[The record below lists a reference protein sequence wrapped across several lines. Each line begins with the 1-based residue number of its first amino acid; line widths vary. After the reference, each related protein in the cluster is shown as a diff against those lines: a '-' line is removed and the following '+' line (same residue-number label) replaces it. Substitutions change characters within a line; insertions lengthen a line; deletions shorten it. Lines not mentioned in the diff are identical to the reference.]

1 MLTTSKMLKKGNRVA
16 WPPSCSRNAH
26 DQNVLVRRAQ
36 LRVDQATLEIELEN
50 WEDARSW
57 DHPCHPLVSDRSS
70 AVLLGTRRVLAR
82 QGWVGEKAGHFE
94 HLAVMTAAMLTVAL
108 LSSGCASSSQK
119 VVSTL
124 TVPSLPAP
132 KTLGSLWQE
141 ENGRAYLYEDM
152 RAMRVGDILT
162 IKIVENHK
170 GSKSADTSAER
181 DSTINTSLAGS
192 AIGYIGIPG
201 IRLGGEARRGL
212 GIDGSSSNKF
222 EGKGT
227 TNREGTLTGTISS
240 IVTEV
245 LPNGDLRIEGRRE
258 VTVNSEKQLM
268 TIAGIVRR
276 VDVNTK
282 NTVFSSAIAD
292 AKIEYSGLG
301 VLGDIQRPGWLV
313 RILDWISPI

>member
-1 MLTTSKMLKKGNRVA
+1 VLTTSRMLKKSASVNGWLRLRFSKSNLRSTLTSTFQLASLVA
-16 WPPSCSRNAH
+16 G
-26 DQNVLVRRAQ
+26 L
-36 LRVDQATLEIELEN
+36 
-50 WEDARSW
+50 
-57 DHPCHPLVSDRSS
+57 
-70 AVLLGTRRVLAR
+70 
-82 QGWVGEKAGHFE
+82 
-94 HLAVMTAAMLTVAL
+94 LTVAL
-108 LSSGCASSSQK
+108 LSDGCASSSPK

-132 KTLGSLWQE
+132 KTVGSLWQE
-141 ENGRAYLYEDM
+141 ENGRAYLYEDL

-162 IKIVENHK
+162 IKIVESHK

-181 DSTINTSLAGS
+181 DSTINHSLTGS

-212 GIDGSSSNKF
+212 GIDASAQNKF
-222 EGKGT
+222 GGKGA
-227 TNREGTLTGTISS
+227 TNREGNLTGTISVN
-240 IVTEV
+240 VTEV

-268 TIAGIVRR
+268 TIGGIVRR
-276 VDVNTK
+276 VDVDTK

-292 AKIEYSGLG
+292 AKIVYSGLG
-301 VLGDIQRPGWLV
+301 VLDDVQRPGWLV

>member
-1 MLTTSKMLKKGNRVA
+1 MSNSNPSTLMRSVVMPTTMLA
-16 WPPSCSRNAH
+16 
-26 DQNVLVRRAQ
+26 
-36 LRVDQATLEIELEN
+36 
-50 WEDARSW
+50 
-57 DHPCHPLVSDRSS
+57 
-70 AVLLGTRRVLAR
+70 
-82 QGWVGEKAGHFE
+82 
-94 HLAVMTAAMLTVAL
+94 VAL
-108 LSSGCASSSQK
+108 LNYGCTSSPEKAAPK
-119 VVSTL
+119 L
-124 TVPSLPAP
+124 TVSSLTAP

-152 RAMRVGDILT
+152 RAMRIGDILT
-162 IKIVENHK
+162 VKIVENHK

-181 DSTINTSLAGS
+181 DSTVHNSLAGS

-212 GIDGSSSNKF
+212 GIDGSASSKCG
-222 EGKGT
+222 GKGA

-301 VLGDIQRPGWLV
+301 VLDDVQRPGWLV
-313 RILDWISPI
+313 RVLNWISPY

>member
-1 MLTTSKMLKKGNRVA
+1 MLNTKSYER
-16 WPPSCSRNAH
+16 
-26 DQNVLVRRAQ
+26 
-36 LRVDQATLEIELEN
+36 TLHAAMAMIILT
-50 WEDARSW
+50 
-57 DHPCHPLVSDRSS
+57 
-70 AVLLGTRRVLAR
+70 VLLLSYGC
-82 QGWVGEKAGHFE
+82 
-94 HLAVMTAAMLTVAL
+94 TA
-108 LSSGCASSSQK
+108 SPPK

-124 TVPSLPAP
+124 TVPSFPPP

-162 IKIVENHK
+162 IKIVENHR

-181 DSTINTSLAGS
+181 DSTIQNSLSGS

-212 GIDGSSSNKF
+212 GIDASASNKF
-222 EGKGT
+222 GGKGA
-227 TNREGTLTGTISS
+227 TNREGTLTGTISVV
-240 IVTEV
+240 VTEV
-245 LPNGDLRIEGRRE
+245 LPNGDLRVEGRRE

-282 NTVFSSAIAD
+282 NTVLSTAIAD
-292 AKIEYSGLG
+292 AKIVYSGLG
-301 VLGDIQRPGWLV
+301 VLDDVQRPGWLV
-313 RILDWISPI
+313 RVLDWVSPF

>member
-1 MLTTSKMLKKGNRVA
+1 MVVPLNSGCESSPPKPDSK
-16 WPPSCSRNAH
+16 
-26 DQNVLVRRAQ
+26 
-36 LRVDQATLEIELEN
+36 
-50 WEDARSW
+50 
-57 DHPCHPLVSDRSS
+57 
-70 AVLLGTRRVLAR
+70 
-82 QGWVGEKAGHFE
+82 
-94 HLAVMTAAMLTVAL
+94 LTVA
-108 LSSGCASSSQK
+108 
-119 VVSTL
+119 
-124 TVPSLPAP
+124 SLPAP

-162 IKIVENHK
+162 VKIVENHK

-181 DSTINTSLAGS
+181 DSTIQNSLAGS

-212 GIDGSSSNKF
+212 GIDGSSSSKF
-222 EGKGT
+222 GGKGA
-227 TNREGTLTGTISS
+227 TNREGTLTGTISCS
-240 IVTEV
+240 VTEV
-245 LPNGDLRIEGRRE
+245 IPNGDLRIEGRRE

-301 VLGDIQRPGWLV
+301 VLGDVQRPGWLV
-313 RILDWISPI
+313 RVLDWVSPF

>member
-1 MLTTSKMLKKGNRVA
+1 MLNTKSASLSLPGAIAVT
-16 WPPSCSRNAH
+16 
-26 DQNVLVRRAQ
+26 VLMV
-36 LRVDQATLEIELEN
+36 V
-50 WEDARSW
+50 
-57 DHPCHPLVSDRSS
+57 P
-70 AVLLGTRRVLAR
+70 
-82 QGWVGEKAGHFE
+82 
-94 HLAVMTAAMLTVAL
+94 
-108 LSSGCASSSQK
+108 LSSGCGSAPPKTDSK
-119 VVSTL
+119 P
-124 TVPSLPAP
+124 TVASLPVP

-181 DSTINTSLAGS
+181 DSTIKNSLAGT
-192 AIGYIGIPG
+192 ATGYIGIPG

-212 GIDGSSSNKF
+212 GIDASSSNKF

-245 LPNGDLRIEGRRE
+245 LPNGDLRIAGRRE

-301 VLGDIQRPGWLV
+301 VLDDVQRPGWLV
-313 RILDWISPI
+313 RVLDWISPF

>member
-1 MLTTSKMLKKGNRVA
+1 MLNTKPASLTLHA
-16 WPPSCSRNAH
+16 AI
-26 DQNVLVRRAQ
+26 A
-36 LRVDQATLEIELEN
+36 ATILMV
-50 WEDARSW
+50 
-57 DHPCHPLVSDRSS
+57 VS
-70 AVLLGTRRVLAR
+70 
-82 QGWVGEKAGHFE
+82 
-94 HLAVMTAAMLTVAL
+94 
-108 LSSGCASSSQK
+108 LSSGCASSPPKIDSK
-119 VVSTL
+119 L

-162 IKIVENHK
+162 VKIVENHK

-181 DSTINTSLAGS
+181 DSTVHNSLAGS

-212 GIDGSSSNKF
+212 GIDGSASSKF
-222 EGKGT
+222 GGKGA
-227 TNREGTLTGTISS
+227 TNREGTLTGTISCV
-240 IVTEV
+240 VTEV

-301 VLGDIQRPGWLV
+301 VLGDVQRPGWLV
-313 RILDWISPI
+313 RVLDWVSPF

>member
-1 MLTTSKMLKKGNRVA
+1 MLNSKPGDCPFHASMAMTIL
-16 WPPSCSRNAH
+16 
-26 DQNVLVRRAQ
+26 
-36 LRVDQATLEIELEN
+36 T
-50 WEDARSW
+50 
-57 DHPCHPLVSDRSS
+57 
-70 AVLLGTRRVLAR
+70 VLL
-82 QGWVGEKAGHFE
+82 
-94 HLAVMTAAMLTVAL
+94 
-108 LSSGCASSSQK
+108 LSYGCTSSPPK

-124 TVPSLPAP
+124 TVPSFPPP

-162 IKIVENHK
+162 IKIVENHR

-181 DSTINTSLAGS
+181 DSTIQHSLSGS

-212 GIDGSSSNKF
+212 GIDASASNKF
-222 EGKGT
+222 GGKGA
-227 TNREGTLTGTISS
+227 TNREGTLTGTISVV
-240 IVTEV
+240 VTEV
-245 LPNGDLRIEGRRE
+245 LPNGDLRVEGRRE

-282 NTVFSSAIAD
+282 NTVLSTAIAD
-292 AKIEYSGLG
+292 AKIVYSGLG
-301 VLGDIQRPGWLV
+301 VLDDVQRPGWLV
-313 RILDWISPI
+313 RILDWISPW